1 MGISELNFDWNFLQ
15 WVVMAVVGVY
25 TWLIGRQSASG
36 QELMDLRTRIVR
48 LEEQIAQVPTQKQV
62 ADMMSKLSSAE
73 AHMSGLNEKFD
84 VVSRRLES
92 INNFLLQNK

>member
-73 AHMSGLNEKFD
+73 AHMSGLSEKFD